1 MADHAASLPPFTVGA
16 VDLAAARQGAKGAD
30 ATRFWLYVSKA

>member
-16 VDLAAARQGAKGAD
+16 VDLAAARQGAD
-30 ATRFWLYVSKA
+30 ASRFWLHGSKA